1 MLRALI
7 TPLMMVI
14 PQLAENGPLLSKAW
28 TWHLYHPESAP
39 GMMGREPLSTE
50 KWMPQEV
57 LLRIEEAKVN
67 EAGGYSLGAAG
78 ATALPR
84 RLQGYR
90 QPHPSVCLLCLS
102 LLGHPTGLLGV
113 LYPPGLR
120 LQRYVFPV
128 VVQPVGGCKLSLCT
142 GLLHLL
148 PGVPGLFTFPLRL
161 FFRCPSTFSADLWD
175 SCSDWQMCSGSGCS
189 EPSGLL
195 SMAGRIVFSQ
205 VLCLCF

>member
-1 MLRALI
+1 MNISVMLPALI
-7 TPLMMVI
+7 IPLMMVI

-90 QPHPSVCLLCLS
+90 KPHPSVCLLCLS
-102 LLGHPTGLLGV
+102 LLGHPHWATSG
-113 LYPPGLR
+113 P
-120 LQRYVFPV
+120 
-128 VVQPVGGCKLSLCT
+128 
-142 GLLHLL
+142 L
-148 PGVPGLFTFPLRL
+148 PSR
-161 FFRCPSTFSADLWD
+161 A
-175 SCSDWQMCSGSGCS
+175 
-189 EPSGLL
+189 
-195 SMAGRIVFSQ
+195 
-205 VLCLCF
+205 